1 MAAVS
6 LFWGT
11 NMAAVTSC
19 ENTLY
24 ADDLMMR
31 YSTDNKLAPQ
41 AISDGLQSGWD
52 RLHKGQI
59 TTK

>member
-1 MAAVS
+1 MNTDHIDELREKLCKRIAV
-6 LFWGT
+6 
-11 NMAAVTSC
+11 
-19 ENTLY
+19 
-24 ADDLMMR
+24 LMMR
-31 YSTDNKLAPQ
+31 YFTDNKLAPQ